1 MTYRL
6 GILDQS
12 RLAEEDNPQD
22 ALHNTV
28 RLAEQ
33 AEEWGYDRFW
43 VSEHHGK
50 EELAGTSPEILMSY
64 LLAKTKTIRIGSGG
78 VMLQHY
84 SPYKIAENFHVLAN
98 LASGRI
104 DAGIGKGPGG
114 GPKTS
119 AALRQGGPDVFPF
132 TEKLQELDRL
142 LTGNYTDALP
152 SPIPV
157 EPPERFLLGAGV
169 ASAELAAEH
178 NWNFVFAAFIN
189 GDREE
194 LQRTAQAYRNQYPEG
209 RFICCLPVFAANSRQ
224 AAVALA
230 EDSKVYKV
238 KTASKTVIVT
248 TREEA
253 EKLGNET
260 GEAFEIEAHTIEVI
274 AGTANDV
281 HNRLEQLHQEHDID
295 EFLLLTSIGTK
306 EQRMQS
312 FHLLSPVQ
320 YHSARKE
327 KANVSS

>member
-12 RLAEEDNPQD
+12 RIADEDNPQD
-22 ALHNTV
+22 ALQATI

-33 AEEWGYDRFW
+33 AEEWGYERFW

-50 EELAGTSPEILMSY
+50 EELAGASPEILMSY

-84 SPYKIAENFHVLAN
+84 SSYKVAENFHVLAN

-119 AALRQGGPDVFPF
+119 EALRQGGPDTIPF

-142 LTGNYTDALP
+142 LRGSYTSALP
-152 SPIPV
+152 SPIPA
-157 EPPERFLLGAGV
+157 EPPDRFLLGAGV
-169 ASAELAAEH
+169 KSAELAAEH
-178 NWNFVFAAFIN
+178 HWNFVFAAFIN

-194 LQRTAQAYRNQYPEG
+194 LQRTAQAYRKQYPDG
-209 RFICCLPVFAANSRQ
+209 RFICCLPVFAAHSRQ
-224 AAVALA
+224 TAVALA
-230 EDSKVYKV
+230 EDSKVYRV
-238 KTASKTVIVT
+238 KTAGKTVTVT

-253 EKLGNET
+253 EKLGRET
-260 GEAFEIEAHTIEVI
+260 GEAFEIESHTIEVI

-281 HNRLEQLHQEHDID
+281 HHRLEQLQQEHDID

-312 FHLLSPVQ
+312 FQLLSPSQ
-320 YHSARKE
+320 HHSARKE
-327 KANVSS
+327 KADVSS